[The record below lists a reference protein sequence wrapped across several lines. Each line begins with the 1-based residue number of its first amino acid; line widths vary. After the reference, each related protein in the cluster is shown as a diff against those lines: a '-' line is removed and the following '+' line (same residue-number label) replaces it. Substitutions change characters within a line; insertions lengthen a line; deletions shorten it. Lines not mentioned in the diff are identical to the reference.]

1 MELAVSYGAVHPVGI
16 SLTGHGVWKTEYS
29 DKRDVVECFP
39 VNNHKILFRIHAV
52 QRMFERRI
60 SAKKVT
66 QALQAGET
74 IEDYSSETPEPSR
87 LILGFQGKRPFHVVV
102 SENPQADETTV
113 ITVYLPSAEKWSRDF
128 KSRRA

>member
-1 MELAVSYGAVHPVGI
+1 MNTP
-16 SLTGHGVWKTEYS
+16 
-29 DKRDVVECFP
+29 R
-39 VNNHKILFRIHAV
+39 ILFRAHAV

-74 IEDYSSETPEPSR
+74 IEDYSSESPEPSR
-87 LILGFQGKRPFHVVV
+87 LILGFQGKRPFHVVL
-102 SENPQADETTV
+102 SENPEADETTV
-113 ITVYLPSAEKWSRDF
+113 ITVYLPSPEKWNRDF